1 MGLGKKNANVEEQ
14 IEKVDKQIEVGEPTS
29 EELQS
34 PTSQDVGL
42 LSATQVDQVTMYEG
56 SIRSRFT
63 GRPLGSMVAHLCLVL
78 KLF

>member
-14 IEKVDKQIEVGEPTS
+14 IEKVDKQIEPTS

-56 SIRSRFT
+56 SIPQYAPEFT
-63 GRPLGSMVAHLCLVL
+63 GRPLGSMVAHLCPVL